1 MRQKLAE
8 LKAERERLLH
18 LASPKA
24 VERQHSRG
32 KMTARERIEYFYD
45 PGTFLELGLYA
56 KPRITGFDIDEQ
68 DLTGDGV
75 ITGSGTVQGRP
86 VYAYA
91 QDFTIAGGGQGSV
104 HAKKALRV
112 MKQALK
118 ARVPCV
124 HMIDSGGVRVQ
135 DAVTRDLADSYQ
147 LFFYYH
153 TIS

>member
-8 LKAERERLLH
+8 LKEERERLMR

-32 KMTARERIEYFYD
+32 KMTARERIHFFFD
-45 PGTFLELGLYA
+45 SGTFVEMGLFA
-56 KPRITGFDIDEQ
+56 KPRITGFDIDQQ

-75 ITGSGTVQGRP
+75 ITGYGSVQDRP

-91 QDFTIAGGGQGSV
+91 QDFTIAGGSQGTV
-104 HAKKALRV
+104 HGKKSLRV

-124 HMIDSGGVRVQ
+124 HMIDSGGVRS
-135 DAVTRDLADSYQ
+135 RMR
-147 LFFYYH
+147 
-153 TIS
+153 